1 MKMKKMKY
9 NMGGK
14 VMKYR
19 GGGMPDLT
27 GDGKVTRA
35 DVLKGRGVKLNMG
48 GRVPTYAGMPM
59 MAEGGMVKKKKKKV
73 SKKKSIDGVARRG
86 RTKGRMV

>member
-59 MAEGGMVKKKKKKV
+59 MAEGGMVKKKKV